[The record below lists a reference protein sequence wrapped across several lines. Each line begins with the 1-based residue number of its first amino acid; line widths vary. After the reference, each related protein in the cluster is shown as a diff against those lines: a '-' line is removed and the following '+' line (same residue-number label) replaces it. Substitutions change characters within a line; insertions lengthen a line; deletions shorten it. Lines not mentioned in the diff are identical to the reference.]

1 MRTPYHDL
9 LVLTGTKTMNKDELE
24 TQVRFLNDLL
34 YHVEQLNV
42 FCASNEILDV
52 NKCRII
58 QKQHLVQQII
68 SRETLPPFV
77 FINNKN

>member
-9 LVLTGTKTMNKDELE
+9 LVLTGKKTLNKDELE

-34 YHVEQLNV
+34 YRVEQLNV
-42 FCASNEILDV
+42 FCAANEILDV
-52 NKCRII
+52 NKCKII
-58 QKQHLVQQII
+58 RKQHLIQQVI
-68 SRETLPPFV
+68 SCETLPSFV